1 MLKFKFK
8 PKKEMKRTLNKQKQ
22 IKRLPCELVRSITE
36 AIPFKLTPGQTAS
49 NIYRFQS
56 CLMFGLLVRL
66 VGFTKPGR
74 PAHVYYEADFDPTHP
89 RWLLIGSVLN
99 FDGLFDTR
107 LSTS

>member
-8 PKKEMKRTLNKQKQ
+8 PKKETKRTLNKQKQ

-56 CLMFGLLVRL
+56 CLMFGVWFVWSASPNLF
-66 VGFTKPGR
+66 GASMCITKQI
-74 PAHVYYEADFDPTHP
+74 
-89 RWLLIGSVLN
+89 LILRIQ
-99 FDGLFDTR
+99 DGC
-107 LSTS
+107 